1 MISRVSFWAGCA
13 CWLLMA
19 MFMVAQVDS
28 QEPESASVQSDDIT
42 TQSIIPYQRVFLPM
56 ELYEQWADDLIDY
69 DPLRREE
76 WEGIFSPLQVDN
88 ETAEI
93 FRRAPEI
100 SNLYLSARLDGA
112 NLVSIASRIRFSRG
126 SLTAETFRLDPW
138 SLAINTNRPGES
150 NLSSRIARTPVEN
163 AWGHDRTGLPVI
175 NLQRAS
181 VEAAMQPLDIPFPW
195 SMRSLNTSKPTKL
208 EFSFS
213 IPRVSDA
220 CLILSLPKQAEIV
233 DSDAPAYKI
242 EDWKTAG
249 KRFGEWGEQAD
260 LELNRLNFAG
270 DTRWLIELS
279 GISSCRFTI
288 SFDEA
293 TAFGKSAG
301 NSLDYL
307 VLEQST
313 EHEVNRFAI
322 VSNTRLEIGGERTL
336 WDRPLQFA
344 LPPMTRIRSLTVAGR
359 EVGWRLV
366 DGIVV
371 VTPEELRRIPPT
383 RDATTSLRISYLT
396 LLKDRKSDDVVLPI
410 MALDKSFVLKGTSSI
425 KRSAD
430 QEFAKI
436 QTSAKLR
443 PLEKELE
450 TVWEWS
456 GHGPEILVS
465 LAPQIKAR
473 KARAITKIT
482 TRSGVPKVSV
492 RLMMPPHQRMPF
504 SIVLPNEWEGL
515 TVVDNAM
522 TLASGWTVTKERDG
536 PLNRFF
542 ILGES
547 TETSTILDLEL
558 LHESQDLLSQME
570 FDSNWI
576 NIDGE
581 SASNKLVLESLPTD
595 WAVDGLRANEAIPLA
610 QLTLDEKAFVGAGD
624 SIAIFPL
631 KSGSIRVFKNAP
643 KLIAN
648 AAIKGSI
655 KRVGTSLARAEYTIE
670 LDPASSLDQLSV
682 LYGSSDANAI
692 SWRMIDKAGNALPAP
707 IVSAAEPII
716 NQVGS
721 ASNTVYQI
729 KRLESNPSLVLTA
742 NHPILDERVQIAIP
756 RILNAGIS
764 SLSLTI
770 DPALAIGSPQRGHW
784 EYDIAGELVYIPQN
798 EDVEHQARYLELT
811 SAESVRSLS
820 TIKNGAPAASYD
832 MTVDGQGWVSAYW
845 ELRFPQTFVG
855 EKRFRVEP
863 GWDIELSHEPV
874 QNDILAAWIDRNS
887 EEPVLSVR
895 MTQGNRAV
903 ASSRS
908 EESLVLQFVAKR
920 SKPLDPPGV
929 FQSLDVHPPLL
940 FTDEGERLNARG
952 CVWFPN
958 ESRWS
963 TKLDTAVPF
972 VSLINRPL
980 SDSLW
985 LWSPW
990 QKLVPGFV
998 ESNAELP
1005 TQAAPPANLEAA
1017 KFSVHPKD
1025 QLPSEGTHFFERSQN
1040 GWKRV
1045 ADSSSLANGTHYRF
1059 WNATVQDRWSIF
1071 VLGLGVFVGAFVCRL
1086 SKWIFLAAC
1095 VIAIVWL
1102 ALLGEAS
1109 VGYWNAVG
1117 LAGLWG
1123 ALIGAALW
1131 HIRIAVT
1138 RSPMNF
1144 VRKSSNSTIWDA
1156 AKESQVEM
1164 VNRCVVGGI
1173 CSLLLLGGQSRL
1185 HAQESMAPLTPSIPK
1200 VIIPYGENAET
1211 GERVVD
1217 QVLVPDSLLKKLRG
1231 NPGLP
1236 YVLKSARHQLK
1247 LSARG
1252 MTVEGVDQI
1261 VSTYEIYVYEP
1272 NASIEIPFKP
1282 SLQTFSRMLV
1292 DGREVAIVPALSPTR
1307 EYLTWVSDREGLRT
1321 IQVYHVPRWVN
1332 RPAAAVGTI
1341 ALDSRDLE
1349 LAILPA
1355 ANAVLEVDTDPAVQ
1369 FEVESQGASLDKES
1383 GRYVVHLGTMSS
1395 IRGKVRY
1402 EPVMSS
1408 LLATRSQT
1416 DLAFD
1421 IELLLQGKT
1430 VIARTLLKA
1439 GTGSSLDKRITI
1451 EADKMWEPV
1460 GSSWGNLKLVE
1471 TRNGRLQYLRRYIFE
1486 LVPNSIERAESEASI
1501 YWALADRSAS
1511 EASLLFAE
1519 CVEPFVRPRTLRF
1532 ARVTRSE
1539 WNVEQVTNWT
1549 PVLNELESLNWPDLK
1564 LIKADQRSTSLRVPQ
1579 TGGGYL
1585 RRTVP
1590 NKNLRAR
1597 VASRWF
1603 IDSDK
1608 QVLTSRVEFF
1618 GTSNTDLLELE
1629 LPSGF
1634 VLEEATNRN
1643 FKVRVYEREENGV
1656 RFAQLVAERS
1666 NWENYDFTIRM
1677 VKRELPTDT
1686 GLPIPWLGILNSP
1699 MPEQSVELAA
1709 QNRWR
1714 VDLVSASATEK
1725 VLVGLGEEQ
1734 GIATLMPGDQVR
1746 VTPRSPAAKGT
1757 VRASQRRNVVDGR
1770 IEIVLSGNFSVQPD
1784 SMAAMIWEIPAS
1796 MSNRWRSDTVVTSIP
1811 CPVSGKAWIK
1821 MSLERRLE
1829 SISSVPFELSFSMT
1843 DDEWTQFQEMSDWL
1857 RVLNLSEIEL
1867 ENSLAEELSQ
1877 LEKIA
1882 QPSVA
1887 RTSLEQSRFLWSE
1900 RNASANSPEVGV
1912 YRFWWNQFEPTIILD
1927 LEPSIVVRSVRWNG
1941 RLLTYKEESSEL
1953 TIDVPRFPKG
1963 QWNELEIEIST
1974 DSSTVSVKDSPP
1986 FQIQGIA
1993 QPILEI
1999 GLPSN
2004 SSMTSVEPD
2013 AATETNSGWSHFFQA
2028 SKAVLSTTKRQI
2040 GDRAVAGSDAASH
2053 GTFWANRISDLAR
2066 LHVPS
2071 LTESQQAQI
2080 AEIQRELEQ
2089 FTAVLPD
2096 STSSQFS
2103 QLGNGKGLDQLSEQA
2118 SETPWQYGWL
2128 WTVLPALGVVVIA
2141 NGKRYPLATLSLLG
2155 LVLWMLTGL
2164 WLLTVLFLLVVLLV
2178 GLDTIW
2184 INRSNRRLGRGR
2196 AS

>member
-1 MISRVSFWAGCA
+1 MISRVSFSACCA
-13 CWLLMA
+13 CWFFIALNA
-19 MFMVAQVDS
+19 VAQVAP
-28 QEPESASVQSDDIT
+28 QEPERASVQLDDIP
-42 TQSIIPYQRVFLPM
+42 TQSIIPYQRVFLPI
-56 ELYEQWADDLIDY
+56 EVYEQWADDLSEY
-69 DPLRREE
+69 DPLRRED
-76 WEGIFSPLQVDN
+76 WQGIFSPLQVDN

-126 SLTAETFRLDPW
+126 SLTAETFSLDPW

-150 NLSSRIARTPVEN
+150 TLSSRIARTPVDN
-163 AWGHDRTGLPVI
+163 MWGHDRTGLPVI

-181 VEAAMQPLDIPFPW
+181 IEAAMQPLDLPFPW

-220 CLILSLPKQAEIV
+220 CLILSLPKQAEII

-242 EDWKTAG
+242 EDWKTVG

-260 LELNRLNFAG
+260 LELNRLNFSG

-293 TAFGKSAG
+293 PAFGKSVG
-301 NSLDYL
+301 NSLDYM
-307 VLEQST
+307 VLEQNT
-313 EHEVNRFAI
+313 EHEINPFAI

-344 LPPMTRIRSLTVAGR
+344 LPSTTRIRSLTVAGR
-359 EVGWRLV
+359 EVGWRFL
-366 DGIVV
+366 DGMVV

-396 LLKDRKSDDVVLPI
+396 LLKDRDSDDVVLPP
-410 MALDKSFVLKGTSSI
+410 MTLDKSFVLKGTTSI

-436 QTSAKLR
+436 QTFAKLR
-443 PLEKELE
+443 PLERELE

-456 GHGPEILVS
+456 GYGPEILVS
-465 LAPQIKAR
+465 LAPKVKAR
-473 KARAITKIT
+473 TARAITKIT
-482 TRSGVPKVSV
+482 TRSGVPKVSM
-492 RLMMPPHQRMPF
+492 RLMIPPHHRMPF
-504 SIVLPNEWEGL
+504 SIVLPNEWQGL
-515 TVVDNAM
+515 TVIDTAM
-522 TLASGWTVTKERDG
+522 SLASGWTVTKERDG
-536 PLNRFF
+536 ERNRFF
-542 ILGES
+542 VLGDS
-547 TETSTILDLEL
+547 TEISTILDLEL
-558 LHESQDLLSQME
+558 QHESQDLLSQID

-576 NIDGE
+576 RIDGE
-581 SASNKLVLESLPTD
+581 SLSNKLVVESLPTD
-595 WAVDGLRANEAIPLA
+595 WAIKGLRANETIPVS
-610 QLTLDEKAFVGAGD
+610 QLTLDEKAYLGAAD
-624 SIAIFPL
+624 SIAVFPL
-631 KSGSIRVFKNAP
+631 KSASIRVFKNTP

-648 AAIKGSI
+648 AAIKGGV
-655 KRVGTSLARAEYTIE
+655 KRVGTGLVRAEYVIE
-670 LDPASSLDQLSV
+670 VDPALNVDQLSL
-682 LYGSSDANAI
+682 LYESTDATAI
-692 SWRMIDKAGNALPAP
+692 AWRMLDKAGNAYTAP
-707 IVSAAEPII
+707 VASGAEPII
-716 NQVGS
+716 NQVGN
-721 ASNTVYQI
+721 AANTVYQI
-729 KRLESNPSLVLTA
+729 KLPDSNPSLVLSA
-742 NHPILDERVQIAIP
+742 NHPVIDDQVQIAIP
-756 RILNAGIS
+756 RILNGGIS

-770 DPALAIGSPQRGHW
+770 DSALEIKQPQRGRW
-784 EYDIAGELVYIPQN
+784 EYDIAGELVYVLKN
-798 EDVEHQARYLELT
+798 EDLEHDAQFLELT
-811 SAESVRSLS
+811 SAESFRPLS
-820 TIKNGAPAASYD
+820 PIKNATPKAHYD
-832 MTVDGQGWVSAYW
+832 MTVDGQGWVSTYW
-845 ELRFPQTFVG
+845 ELRFPQAFVG
-855 EKRFRVEP
+855 EQRFHVEP
-863 GWDIELSHEPV
+863 GWDIELNHEPA
-874 QNDILAAWIDRNS
+874 QNDLLAAWIDRS
-887 EEPVLSVR
+887 SKEPILSIR
-895 MTQGNRAV
+895 MTQVNRATP
-903 ASSRS
+903 AARS
-908 EESLVLQFVAKR
+908 EESLVLPFVAKR
-920 SKPLDPPGV
+920 SQALSLPGV
-929 FQSLDVHPPLL
+929 FHSLDVSPPVLL
-940 FTDEGERLNARG
+940 TEEGEPLSTRG
-952 CVWFPN
+952 RVWFPN

-963 TKLDTAVPF
+963 AKLNTAVPYI
-972 VSLINRPL
+972 SLINRPL

-985 LWSPW
+985 IWSPW
-990 QKLVPGFV
+990 QKLAPSPVDSNG
-998 ESNAELP
+998 ESSN
-1005 TQAAPPANLEAA
+1005 QADRPVNLEVA
-1017 KFSVHPKD
+1017 KLSGLSKD
-1025 QLPSEGTHFFERSQN
+1025 QLSSETTHFFERSQN
-1040 GWKRV
+1040 GWKLV
-1045 ADSSSLANGTHYRF
+1045 ADSSGLASGSPYRF
-1059 WNATVQDRWSIF
+1059 WNVTVQDRWSIF
-1071 VLGLGVFVGAFVCRL
+1071 VLCMGVFVGAFVCRL
-1086 SKWIFLAAC
+1086 SKWLFLAAC
-1095 VIAIVWL
+1095 VVTIAWL

-1109 VGYWNAVG
+1109 AGYGNAIG

-1131 HIRIAVT
+1131 QIRIAVT
-1138 RSPMNF
+1138 RSPTNL
-1144 VRKSSNSTIWDA
+1144 VRKSSNSTLWDA
-1156 AKESQVEM
+1156 AQGSQVEM
-1164 VNRCVVGGI
+1164 LNRFIIAGL
-1173 CSLLLLGGQSRL
+1173 CSLFLLAGQSRL
-1185 HAQESMAPLTPSIPK
+1185 QAQESMPPLTPSIPK
-1200 VIIPYGENAET
+1200 VLIPYAKNPET
-1211 GERVVD
+1211 GEGIVD

-1231 NPGLP
+1231 NPGVP

-1261 VSTYEIYVYEP
+1261 VSTYEIYAYEP
-1272 NASIEIPFKP
+1272 NATIEIPFKP
-1282 SLQTFSRMLV
+1282 GLQTFSRMLV

-1307 EYLTWVSDREGLRT
+1307 EYLTWVSDREGMRT

-1355 ANAVLEVDTDPAVQ
+1355 ANAVLEVDTDPTVR
-1369 FEVESQGASLDKES
+1369 FDVESQGASLDKES
-1383 GRYVVHLGTMSS
+1383 GRYVVHLGAMSS
-1395 IRGKVRY
+1395 VRGKVRY

-1408 LLATRSQT
+1408 VLATRSQT
-1416 DLAFD
+1416 DLTFD

-1486 LVPNSIERAESEASI
+1486 LVPNSSERAESEASI

-1519 CVEPFVRPRTLRF
+1519 CVEPFIRPRTLRF

-1549 PVLNELESLNWPDLK
+1549 PVLNESESLNWPDLK

-1603 IDSDK
+1603 IDADK

-1618 GTSNTDLLELE
+1618 GTSHTDILELE

-1666 NWENYDFTIRM
+1666 NWENYDFTVRL

-1686 GLPIPWLGILNSP
+1686 VIPIPWLGILNSP
-1699 MPEQSVELAA
+1699 MPEQSVELVAS
-1709 QNRWR
+1709 NRWR
-1714 VDLVSASATEK
+1714 VDLISASATEK
-1725 VLVGLGEEQ
+1725 VLLGLGEEQ
-1734 GIATLMPGDQVR
+1734 GVATLMPGDQMR
-1746 VTPRSPAAKGT
+1746 VTARSPVAKGT

-1770 IEIVLSGNFSVQPD
+1770 FEIVLSGDFAVQPD
-1784 SMAAMIWEIPAS
+1784 SVAAIIWEIPSSLA
-1796 MSNRWRSDTVVTSIP
+1796 NRWRSDTAVATIP
-1811 CPVSGKAWIK
+1811 CPLNGKAWIK
-1821 MSLERRLE
+1821 LPLERRFE
-1829 SISSVPFELSFSMT
+1829 STANVPFELSFSMT
-1843 DDEWTQFQEMSDWL
+1843 DEEWTQFQEMSDWL

-1867 ENSLAEELSQ
+1867 ENGMAEELSQ

-1887 RTSLEQSRFLWSE
+1887 KASLEQSRFLWSE
-1900 RNASANSPEVGV
+1900 RNAGANNSENDV
-1912 YRFWWNQFEPTIILD
+1912 YRYWWNQFEPTVIVD
-1927 LEPSIVVRSVRWNG
+1927 LEPSIAVQSVRWNG
-1941 RLLTYKEESSEL
+1941 MPLSHRVESLQL
-1953 TIDVPRFPKG
+1953 TIYVPPFPSG
-1963 QWNELEIEIST
+1963 QWNELEIEVTT
-1974 DSSTVSVKDSPP
+1974 DSSTGSEKDSPP
-1986 FQIQGIA
+1986 IEMHGNDES
-1993 QPILEI
+1993 ILEI
-1999 GLPSN
+1999 GLPS
-2004 SSMTSVEPD
+2004 SSSV
-2013 AATETNSGWSHFFQA
+2013 AAMKLSTATETDSGWSHFFQA
-2028 SKAVLSTTKRQI
+2028 AKAILSTTKRQI

-2053 GTFWANRISDLAR
+2053 GTFWANRISELAR
-2066 LHVPS
+2066 LHAPG
-2071 LTESQQAQI
+2071 LAESEQARM

-2089 FTAVLPD
+2089 FTTVLP
-2096 STSSQFS
+2096 SSSSLQIS
-2103 QLGNGKGLDQLSEQA
+2103 QLGNGRDLEQLSERA
-2118 SETPWQYGWL
+2118 TETPWQYSWL
-2128 WTVLPALGVVVIA
+2128 WTVLPALGVIVVA

-2164 WLLTVLFLLVVLLV
+2164 WILTVLFLLVVLLV

-2184 INRSNRRLGRGR
+2184 LNRSNRRLGRGR
-2196 AS
+2196 AN